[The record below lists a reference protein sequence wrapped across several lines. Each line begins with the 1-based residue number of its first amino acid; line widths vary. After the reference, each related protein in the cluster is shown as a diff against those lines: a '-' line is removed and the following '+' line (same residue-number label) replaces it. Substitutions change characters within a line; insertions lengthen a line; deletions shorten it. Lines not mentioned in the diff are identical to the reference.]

1 MMRRSIVGMVGAAA
15 LLVAAGAVL
24 AQAQSQD
31 TPQAPQAGQGR
42 GPGGPGGFGHGPFGR
57 RGFGGPGG
65 DFGLLRGLDL
75 TEDQQAQVRQVMQSH
90 RDEFRAVGERL
101 RAAERAQQDAVTA
114 TPFDENAVRARAAE
128 VAAVQADEAVLR
140 AKVHSDVFAV
150 LTPEQ
155 QAKAAELKAQR
166 QQRMEQFRQQMQQRR
181 QQRATQAPPAV
192 Q

>member
-1 MMRRSIVGMVGAAA
+1 MVGAAA
-15 LLVAAGAVL
+15 LLVAAGTVL
-24 AQAQSQD
+24 VQAQSQD
-31 TPQAPQAGQGR
+31 TPQAPQAQQGR

-166 QQRMEQFRQQMQQRR
+166 QQRMQQFRQEMQQRR
-181 QQRATQAPPAV
+181 QQRATQTPPA

>member
-1 MMRRSIVGMVGAAA
+1 MMRRSIAGMVGAAA
-15 LLVAAGAVL
+15 LLVAAGTVL
-24 AQAQSQD
+24 VQAQSQD
-31 TPQAPQAGQGR
+31 TPQAPQAQQGR

-166 QQRMEQFRQQMQQRR
+166 QQRMQQFRQEMQQRR
-181 QQRATQAPPAV
+181 QQRATQTPPA

>member
-1 MMRRSIVGMVGAAA
+1 MMRRSIAGMVGAAA
-15 LLVAAGAVL
+15 LLVAAGTVL
-24 AQAQSQD
+24 VQAQSQD
-31 TPQAPQAGQGR
+31 TPQAPQAQQGR

-75 TEDQQAQVRQVMQSH
+75 TEDQHAQVRQVMQSH

-166 QQRMEQFRQQMQQRR
+166 QQRMQQFRQEMQQRR
-181 QQRATQAPPAV
+181 QQRATQTPPA